1 MVIPASHSPTPAGR
15 PREVAAR
22 REDPPLPGERR
33 GGGRERPDGAG
44 PVRAQPWATGLPPS
58 PVSVMHQRL
67 PRWLASRA
75 ARSRESPASSG
86 PYPAAWPG
94 ASDRPSQVARGMV
107 RFTAPSG
114 PCPQVLRPGPGPPGP
129 DPPRPDPPRP
139 DPPRPDPSGP
149 DPPVLVATGPDPP
162 GPNSP
167 GPTSPGPAP
176 AEAPPVHVPGPV
188 RALM

>member
-114 PCPQVLRPGPGPPGP
+114 PCPQVLRPGPGPSGAVVAGP
-129 DPPRPDPPRP
+129 DPLRLDPTEPDPK
-139 DPPRPDPSGP
+139 GP
-149 DPPVLVATGPDPP
+149 VATGPNPPGPSPP

-167 GPTSPGPAP
+167 GPSSPGPSS
-176 AEAPPVHVPGPV
+176 PGPSSPGPSSPG
-188 RALM
+188 